1 MDLNKLKVE
10 IESDEGCAVQIYLDH
25 LGFKTFGIGHL
36 VRDVDPEFQMEIGEA
51 VSVSRVTE
59 VFESDMES
67 VLSDCEKVFSDF
79 YELPEE
85 AQHIIA
91 NMMFNLGFPRLCKF
105 SKMIKA
111 INDRDWQEAADQMVD
126 SRWYNQVPNRAKRL
140 EKRIRS
146 CS

>member
-1 MDLNKLKVE
+1 MNLSELKVE
-10 IESDEGCAVQIYLDH
+10 IEFDEGCSTKIYLDH

-36 VRDVDPEFQMEIGEA
+36 VRDGDEEFNMEVGEE
-51 VSVSRVTE
+51 VTTSRVVE
-59 VFESDMES
+59 VFEADMES

-85 AQHIIA
+85 VQHIIA
-91 NMMFNLGFPRLCKF
+91 NMMFNLGFPRFSKF

-111 INDRDWQEAADQMVD
+111 INDRDWQEAANQMLD
-126 SRWYNQVPNRAKRL
+126 SRWYSQVPVRAERLKNRM
-140 EKRIRS
+140 RS